1 MPAHIAGILHATPPP
16 VWLPYP
22 EDVNALMPSLWPRSV
37 AKNEAG
43 ELTIAG
49 HRVTDLARDY
59 GSPLY
64 VLDAADLRHR
74 AADFVTSFQQAF
86 AAIGTE
92 AHAYYAAKSF
102 LCTAVAEWVAAEGM
116 GIDTCTLGELMVAR
130 QAGVDPQTVGLHGN
144 NKSDEEIAFALD
156 WGIGRIVVDSFD
168 EIPRLAAAARA
179 RGVTAPVMLR
189 VTVGVEAHTH
199 DFIATA
205 HEDQKFG
212 LSLHSG
218 DAFEAARRIAAE
230 EHLDFRGLH
239 SHIGSQI
246 FESSGFDIAAA
257 RIIELRARI
266 LTELGVDLPE
276 VDLGG
281 GFGIRYTSQDTPL
294 PFSEMAERLAAVV
307 ASACKATGSQL
318 PVVSFEP
325 GRAICGPAIF
335 TLYTVGSTK
344 VVDTGSGERL
354 YIAVDGGMSDNIR
367 TALYDADYSCTMA
380 NRRSESEPA
389 VVRVVGKHCESGDI
403 IVRDEYLPNDVTR
416 GDLIAVPD
424 TGAYCRSLSSNYNHV
439 PRPGVLAV
447 DGEQIG
453 WVIRP
458 ETHADILAWDTGFAP
473 AADPSETTS
482 ASAPAPTT
490 GADAPCEERRSTTR

>member
-22 EDVNALMPSLWPRSV
+22 NDVNALMPSLWSRSV
-37 AKNEAG
+37 DKTPGG

-49 HRVTDLARDY
+49 HRVTELAETY

-64 VLDAADLRHR
+64 VLDVADLKHR
-74 AADFVTSFQQAF
+74 AADFVTAFSEAF

-92 AHAYYAAKSF
+92 AKAYYAGKSF
-102 LCTAVAEWVAAEGM
+102 LCTAVADWVAGEGM
-116 GIDTCTLGELMVAR
+116 GIDTCTLGELMVAHR
-130 QAGVDPQTVGLHGN
+130 ADVDPRTVGLHGN

-156 WGIGRIVVDSFD
+156 WGIGRIVLDSFD
-168 EIPRLAAAARA
+168 EIPRVAAAARA
-179 RGVTAPVMLR
+179 RGVRAPVMLR

-218 DAFEAARRIAAE
+218 DAFDAAQRIAASE
-230 EHLDFRGLH
+230 DLDFIGLH

-246 FESSGFDIAAA
+246 FESSGFDIAAT

-266 LTELGVDLPE
+266 LDELGIDLPE

-294 PFSEMAERLAAVV
+294 TFTEMAGRLASVV
-307 ASACKATGSQL
+307 ASACEATGSTL
-318 PVVSFEP
+318 PAVSFEP
-325 GRAICGPAIF
+325 GRAISGPSIF

-344 VVDTGSGERL
+344 VVETGSGERL
-354 YIAVDGGMSDNIR
+354 YVAVDGGMSDNIR
-367 TALYDADYSCTMA
+367 TALYDADYSCTLA
-380 NRRSESEPA
+380 NRDSASEPA

-447 DGEQIG
+447 DGEQLG
-453 WVIRP
+453 WVVRP
-458 ETHADILAWDTGFAP
+458 ESHADILAWDTGFSP
-473 AADPSETTS
+473 SAAD
-482 ASAPAPTT
+482 ADVQAPESTDELAPH
-490 GADAPCEERRSTTR
+490 ERRSTTR